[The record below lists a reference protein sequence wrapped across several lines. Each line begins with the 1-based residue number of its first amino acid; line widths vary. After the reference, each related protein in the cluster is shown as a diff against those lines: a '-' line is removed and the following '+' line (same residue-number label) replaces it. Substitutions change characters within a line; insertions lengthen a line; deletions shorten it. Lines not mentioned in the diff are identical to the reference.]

1 MRKSRLPEAQT
12 LAILRQTDRNS
23 VAEFAKKHGISDQT
37 T

>member
-1 MRKSRLPEAQT
+1 MRKSRLTEAQT
-12 LAILRQTDRNS
+12 LALLRQTDRNS

>member
-1 MRKSRLPEAQT
+1 MRKSRLTEAQT